1 MLPLLWLAFTAP
13 PITLDHVP
21 APILE
26 PVVAQRLL
34 APPQCLAAACLHGE
48 WQLSGLPEIPAGQR
62 RLDAGD
68 LPGTGSVLHIADRK
82 RRDWMKP
89 QGSNDRVGMQV
100 GMNALSTDD
109 ASVAFSVDT
118 AYRLQA
124 YADDGTAG
132 TGPVLRGQLEW
143 RQALDDADTRTCIS
157 AERAMNRALH
167 GSCHVPVAAYARLD
181 GDTLSLA
188 GLVGSAVDG
197 RRVRAESQGHRDAA
211 DALGIHVAGLLL
223 EQGARALIDA
233 G

>member
-34 APPQCLAAACLHGE
+34 APPQCLAASCVHGE
-48 WQLSGLPEIPAGQR
+48 WQLTGIPEIPAGQR
-62 RLDAGD
+62 RIDGDD

-100 GMNALSTDD
+100 GVQALNTEE

-143 RQALDDADTRTCIS
+143 RQALG
-157 AERAMNRALH
+157 ERARLSQTTRVETGQH
-167 GSCHVPVAAYARLD
+167 GTYLRNS
-181 GDTLSLA
+181 
-188 GLVGSAVDG
+188 
-197 RRVRAESQGHRDAA
+197 
-211 DALGIHVAGLLL
+211 LLL
-223 EQGARALIDA
+223 KFQLQPALTLDTGVEMRRDSEVRGRNQTDA
-233 G
+233 KLNLRYVF